1 MRALHFCLLVST
13 LTQPT
18 QSAVLKAA
26 KHVIS
31 PINIEQSFPT
41 TRQDLRTLM
50 NRRCA
55 DPVLRAVKLRASI
68 DMSSVGLEPIS
79 FEFIDPVWMWVRQ
92 AAEVGK
98 THKLWFE
105 CRDAINAGGA
115 KMYGGGVQYGEAMR
129 QAVHA
134 CKPGQVPALLALHFD
149 KGLLGAFSRRDLGT
163 PSRDAIPR
171 CHPRTS
177 VPHMHTRDVIS
188 GRRPEMS
195 SQNECSHTYTH
206 EM

>member
-1 MRALHFCLLVST
+1 
-13 LTQPT
+13 
-18 QSAVLKAA
+18 
-26 KHVIS
+26 
-31 PINIEQSFPT
+31 
-41 TRQDLRTLM
+41 
-50 NRRCA
+50 
-55 DPVLRAVKLRASI
+55 
-68 DMSSVGLEPIS
+68 
-79 FEFIDPVWMWVRQ
+79 
-92 AAEVGK
+92 
-98 THKLWFE
+98 
-105 CRDAINAGGA
+105 
-115 KMYGGGVQYGEAMR
+115 MYGGGVQYGEAMR

-195 SQNECSHTYTH
+195 SRDVIPERVSHTYTH
-206 EM
+206 DRPEMSSQSECSRTYTHETASRDAVPRRHPEM